1 MELVESNLT
10 LKSAYRSYLSDMHAQ
25 LRKEGSCSED
35 EAMIVVGALTA
46 MKIAFEVDKQPLVA
60 RYISEQ
66 THSLIADWTLLEI
79 TIHNVFNHL
88 EEQVF

>member
-1 MELVESNLT
+1 MDIIESNLT
-10 LKSAYRSYLSDMHAQ
+10 LNSAYRTYLYDMFAQ
-25 LRKEGSCSED
+25 LRKEGSCSQD

-79 TIHNVFNHL
+79 TIHNIFNYL
-88 EEQVF
+88 E